1 MQKAVLQK
9 KNQHLVRLLL
19 QRIMHKHKPCFP
31 NWQRWF
37 KFLFNIHRLVSI
49 STVRKRGI
57 TAHLGRVCNTK
68 NLQSLRFKTMCP
80 FFWNYISQWIKKVA
94 TSAKCFQITPK
105 AGHSSCTKWS
115 PRSLFSPLQH
125 MIISH
130 TVLQLE
136 GCYSKALR
144 QLETTRLHPSWIF
157 STNYLTAI

>member
-1 MQKAVLQK
+1 
-9 KNQHLVRLLL
+9 
-19 QRIMHKHKPCFP
+19 MHKHKPRFP
-31 NWQRWF
+31 KWQRWF

-57 TAHLGRVCNTK
+57 TGHLGRVCNTK

-94 TSAKCFQITPK
+94 TSAKCFQIAPK

-130 TVLQLE
+130 SVAARGLLQQSPQAAWDYTTPSKLNIFYKLLNSHLK
-136 GCYSKALR
+136 YSSSSER
-144 QLETTRLHPSWIF
+144 GS
-157 STNYLTAI
+157 